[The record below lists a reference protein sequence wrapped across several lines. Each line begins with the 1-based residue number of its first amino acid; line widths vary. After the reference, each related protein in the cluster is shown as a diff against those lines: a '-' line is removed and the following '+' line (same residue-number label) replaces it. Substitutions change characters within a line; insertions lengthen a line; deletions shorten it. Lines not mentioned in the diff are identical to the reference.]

1 MKEET
6 ILNNEARTRGSGG
19 AYFYL
24 LLGWLIPGGGH
35 LAQKRWGRGLL
46 FGGAVCLMFILG
58 RQFGGNLQ
66 DITNGTEGLLPRV
79 FGAFNLGTGVL
90 YLGSWLSG
98 TGFGEA
104 EDARRI
110 SFEYGNT
117 FLMVAGLLN
126 YLIAFDA
133 FDIRVGRKK

>member
-1 MKEET
+1 M
-6 ILNNEARTRGSGG
+6 NGEARRQGSSGQ
-19 AYFYL
+19 AYFYA

-35 LAQKRWGRGLL
+35 LVQKRWGRGLV
-46 FGGAVCLMFILG
+46 FGGAVCVMFIIG

-66 DITNGTEGLLPRV
+66 DITNGSEGILPRV

-90 YLGSWLSG
+90 YLGSLLSG

-126 YLIAFDA
+126 YLVAFDA
-133 FDIRVGRKK
+133 FDIGVGRKK

>member
-1 MKEET
+1 M
-6 ILNNEARTRGSGG
+6 NDQGSGKALMYG
-19 AYFYL
+19 V
-24 LLGWLIPGGGH
+24 LGWLIPGAGH
-35 LAQKRWGRGLL
+35 FVQKRWGRGLL
-46 FGGAVCLMFILG
+46 FGGAVCAMFIVG
-58 RQFGGNLQ
+58 GQFGGNLQ
-66 DITNGTEGLLPRV
+66 DITNGREGILPQV
-79 FGAFNLGTGVL
+79 FGAFNLGTGIL
-90 YLGSWLSG
+90 YVGSWLSG

-133 FDIRVGRKK
+133 FDIGVGRKK